1 MSDTINISKREMETN
16 IIKAIILFRMT
27 EHVCIMCN
35 IKKPIAEENTV
46 CRAIEIFSIEMK
58 DDQKPQTYV
67 NRVRMVLTW
76 EFNLGPK
83 IKQTTS
89 I

>member
-1 MSDTINISKREMETN
+1 METN

-46 CRAIEIFSIEMK
+46 CRAIEIFSIEIFSIEMK